1 MSLPQELFP
10 IKQNLENVGMCV
22 FAKTLGKQDKLGK
35 GKYIGFKDKEGTLV
49 KIGIYLKEGRKY
61 ICTWGIQNEEIETG
75 GVTMSLWINKVK
87 GICSN
92 WEIGWSAAGTKC
104 GGYPSNMKCI
114 DGMEL
119 YEIIGELYKFM

>member
-1 MSLPQELFP
+1 MSLPQELVP

-22 FAKTLGKQDKLGK
+22 FAKTLGEQDNLGT

-49 KIGIYLKEGRKY
+49 GIGIYLKEGRKY
-61 ICTWGIQNEEIETG
+61 ICTWGIQKHALSDET
-75 GVTMSLWINKVK
+75 MDRWINKVND
-87 GICSN
+87 ICSD
-92 WEIGWSAAGTKC
+92 WEIGWSSAGTKC

-114 DGMEL
+114 DDMEL